1 MTDNEIYETIREIIL
16 DTADL
21 ESEDELQD
29 DSRLGYIMDE
39 IELIDVISQIE
50 SIYDFDL
57 SYEEFEEYEEKTVKD
72 LVELVKEKAS

>member
-21 ESEDELQD
+21 ESEAELQD

-57 SYEEFEEYEEKTVKD
+57 SYDEFEEYEEKTVKD
-72 LVELVKEKAS
+72 LVELVKERAS

>member
-1 MTDNEIYETIREIIL
+1 
-16 DTADL
+16 
-21 ESEDELQD
+21 
-29 DSRLGYIMDE
+29 MDE

-57 SYEEFEEYEEKTVKD
+57 SYEEIEEYEEKTVKD